1 MISNTTWQNC
11 MTQRRYAAPLPTTF
25 GGFIIVGV
33 KDAAP
38 DRFEVVGI
46 DPDKELY
53 GHFCSKVK
61 VEPDIDIQPPKVI
74 EIPSGKVV
82 VVFEIPQ
89 SPRRPH
95 LPSVPDRRFFW
106 KRKGSDCTQMTLEE
120 IRYQMNLYEEKRE
133 KLSLLLIDLHH
144 KLRAIRNDGSVP
156 DGEYTGNLYAFEIID
171 TVVVEA
177 YALLK
182 TDVNTLG
189 ALETIPQQLLLLN
202 AEKQKMW
209 AFLALSYMPE
219 DKKSVINNYRD
230 LAKRIIPGVTIL
242 SDQIEKS
249 LLQKLSK
256 PLQTDN
262 LNPLA
267 TTRVPIARGRARF
280 YGHYPL
286 LRPLIVPPFGRASP
300 PPQLCG
306 PMSASVGLRR
316 RVEGRLAARP
326 KRRSPA

>member
-1 MISNTTWQNC
+1 MVPATLNEWTYDAICALCSVGRFEGDRHDFKYNLAELHDATKICCAFAN
-11 MTQRRYAAPLPTTF
+11 TF

-74 EIPSGKVV
+74 EIPNSGKVV

-95 LPSVPDRRFFW
+95 LPSVADRRFFW
-106 KRKGSDCTQMTLEE
+106 KRKGSDCTQMTLGE

-144 KLRAIRNDGSVP
+144 KLRAIGNDASVP
-156 DGEYTGNLYAFEIID
+156 DGQYTGNLYSFEIID
-171 TVVVEA
+171 RVVVEA

-182 TDVNTLG
+182 TDVNTFG
-189 ALETIPQQLLLLN
+189 ALETIRQQLLLLN

-219 DKKSVINNYRD
+219 DKKSVINSYRD

-249 LLQKLSK
+249 LQQKFGIV
-256 PLQTDN
+256 
-262 LNPLA
+262 NPYKL
-267 TTRVPIARGRARF
+267 T
-280 YGHYPL
+280 H
-286 LRPLIVPPFGRASP
+286 
-300 PPQLCG
+300 
-306 PMSASVGLRR
+306 
-316 RVEGRLAARP
+316 
-326 KRRSPA
+326 